1 MVKYKYNSYAR
12 PPDGSP
18 QPRFTVSA
26 KGDPRVMAI
35 RTGLSKTV
43 AGHLIELERD
53 TERKTA
59 KVVVRQMLPNEP
71 TPTDVEMAAIKV
83 AADLLAQQAKRFF
96 GLGWTVQE
104 WQR

>member
-1 MVKYKYNSYAR
+1 MVKYKYNAYAR
-12 PPDGSP
+12 PPDGS
-18 QPRFTVSA
+18 QRPRFTVPT

-53 TERKTA
+53 TELKTA
-59 KVVVRQMLPNEP
+59 RVVVRPMKLNEP
-71 TPTDVEMAAIKV
+71 APTDVEMAAIKV

-96 GLGWTVQE
+96 GLGWTVEE

>member
-1 MVKYKYNSYAR
+1 
-12 PPDGSP
+12 
-18 QPRFTVSA
+18 
-26 KGDPRVMAI
+26 MAI

-53 TERKTA
+53 TKHLIA
-59 KVVVRQMLPNEP
+59 QVVVRPIKSDEP

-83 AADLLAQQAKRFF
+83 AADLLAQQSRRFL
-96 GLGWTVQE
+96 GLGWTVKE